1 MPEAP
6 QWARVRGEMN
16 YHVRR
21 GAWYEVLRVTGED
34 AILEVNRR
42 PVAWSGRG
50 WDLPSAAAA
59 VVGRGRPATR
69 STCP

>member
-1 MPEAP
+1 
-6 QWARVRGEMN
+6 MN

-42 PVAWSGRG
+42 PFA
-50 WDLPSAAAA
+50 
-59 VVGRGRPATR
+59 
-69 STCP
+69 